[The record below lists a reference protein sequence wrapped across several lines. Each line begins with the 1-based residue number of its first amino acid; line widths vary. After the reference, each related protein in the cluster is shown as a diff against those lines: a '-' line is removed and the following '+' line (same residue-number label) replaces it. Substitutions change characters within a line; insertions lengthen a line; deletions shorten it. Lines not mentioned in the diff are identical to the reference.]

1 MTIADFIDAVNPDA
15 LGSWAEIEIRAA
27 VRGFSVDERF
37 CRFAVVM
44 GMMIPSM
51 TQIVAEG
58 ILSSASWECVRRD
71 EGIVDDIIQS
81 CIRFDRRY
89 EAKLSRR
96 GVPPVQE
103 LIDDF
108 SVELATKAYYQY
120 IFERDS
126 YIQPSARKYMLLDAV
141 ERRFPALPV
150 KYYAANARKIH
161 ETDEELA
168 IWIKQRLAEKAKT
181 SETFRKIY
189 ESMAAEFVDNHFS
202 TVVFMK

>member
-1 MTIADFIDAVNPDA
+1 MTIADFIDTVNPDVP
-15 LGSWAEIEIRAA
+15 GSWAEIEIRAA
-27 VRGFSVDERF
+27 VRGFAVDERF

-51 TQIVAEG
+51 TRIVAEG
-58 ILSSASWECVRRD
+58 ILSSISWECVRRD

-81 CIRFDRRY
+81 CILFDRRY

-126 YIQPSARKYMLLDAV
+126 YIQPSTRKYMLLDVV

-168 IWIKQRLAEKAKT
+168 VWIKQRLAEKAKT